1 MADNEELKDSV
12 SLTNELVDNTKELGR
27 LYKQNK
33 ENIKGLDTALGNML
47 SNSKGLNKQFENLT
61 GLSDRLEKLEIKK
74 NKIQDISNNLAAKR
88 KIIEDSKIKL
98 SETELQQ
105 QKDIAAQATESYK
118 EVLEQIKKIEEN
130 KSYLNKKE
138 REAQQR
144 ELKNLLEI
152 KKIRGEEKDLRQ
164 EVVDALQNQVKL
176 QDEALE
182 ATDTEIAALK
192 EYEKKYD
199 NITLKLGLAGRLLKG
214 LQKIPLIGDLI
225 NAEDTL
231 DAMRG
236 SLKDNG
242 SLIKAFGVGLK
253 TAFEGI
259 EKASIILIIVKAIY
273 EVGKFLV
280 ETMAA
285 SSEKTTEVARQLMVV
300 EGEAS
305 KLRSYFEEIKGFRE
319 DEYYTT
325 MDLIE
330 ANGRLAKTIGLVGL
344 YSKDLISNNV
354 ELVKFLKISEEAAN
368 NLSLLFISQ
377 NKSASEQTT
386 LIYDNIAAY
395 ANQNGLLFKGS
406 EILEETSQVSG
417 VLRANFK
424 GNAVEISKGVI
435 QMKALGIELKK
446 AKDAAESLLD
456 FESSITSELEA
467 ELLLGK
473 QFNFEQ
479 ARYLSLTGDVA
490 GAMGIVL
497 KQVGS
502 FENFSRLNR
511 IQQDALAKA
520 VGMTS
525 DELADALYLQQIYQ
539 STEGKLIKNRV
550 DQLRATGKYEDQIL
564 ASKLE
569 QAAVDGKS
577 LEEAEKSISAQDK
590 FNIML
595 EKAKD
600 IFSDMVGG
608 GLLDS
613 LVSLLEGI
621 VDFAESVG
629 LISHEQSIE
638 NKTRKA
644 LANAKTE
651 EEKDRIR
658 ALSGKA
664 HGGVSDK
671 TGLAGAA
678 LGAASGFM
686 IGGGPIG
693 GLIGSVLQRTS

>member
-1 MADNEELKDSV
+1 
-12 SLTNELVDNTKELGR
+12 
-27 LYKQNK
+27 
-33 ENIKGLDTALGNML
+33 
-47 SNSKGLNKQFENLT
+47 
-61 GLSDRLEKLEIKK
+61 
-74 NKIQDISNNLAAKR
+74 
-88 KIIEDSKIKL
+88 
-98 SETELQQ
+98 
-105 QKDIAAQATESYK
+105 
-118 EVLEQIKKIEEN
+118 
-130 KSYLNKKE
+130 
-138 REAQQR
+138 
-144 ELKNLLEI
+144 
-152 KKIRGEEKDLRQ
+152 
-164 EVVDALQNQVKL
+164 
-176 QDEALE
+176 
-182 ATDTEIAALK
+182 
-192 EYEKKYD
+192 
-199 NITLKLGLAGRLLKG
+199 
-214 LQKIPLIGDLI
+214 
-225 NAEDTL
+225 
-231 DAMRG
+231 MRG

-259 EKASIILIIVKAIY
+259 EKASIILVIIKAFY

-285 SSEKTTEVARQLMVV
+285 SDKKTTELARQLMVAK
-300 EGEAS
+300 GEAS
-305 KLRSYFEEIKGFRE
+305 ELRSYFEEIKGFRE
-319 DEYYTT
+319 DELYTT

-330 ANGRLAKTIGLVGL
+330 ANGRLAKSIGLVGL

-435 QMKALGIELKK
+435 SMKALGIELKK
-446 AKDAAESLLD
+446 AQEAAGSLLD
-456 FESSITSELEA
+456 FESSITAELEA

-479 ARYLSLTGDVA
+479 ARYLALTGDVA
-490 GAMGIVL
+490 GAMEVVL

-564 ASKLE
+564 AGKIE
-569 QAAVDGKS
+569 QAALDGKS

-600 IFSDMVGG
+600 IFSDIVGG

-644 LANAKTE
+644 LENAKTE
-651 EEKDRIR
+651 EEKDKIR
-658 ALSGKA
+658 ALSDKA
-664 HGGVSDK
+664 HGGMSATAVTEIG
-671 TGLAGAA
+671 TGLTGAA
-678 LGAASGFM
+678 IGSAFGPVGTAIGGILGILAPKALNKLLGAYDAEEELDTLSSARPMATGGIVTKPINAI
-686 IGGGPIG
+686 IGEAGPEAVIP
-693 GLIGSVLQRTS
+693 LDQYNNRGSDQTLVNEIKEMKSILSQILNRTGDVILDGNKVGQALVLSNYRMQ